1 MMKKHDHIKYITLA
15 LSHAETPVSWYIIN
29 DTNNK
34 LVIQINNFYG
44 SSGTNTTFTLTN
56 GNYNANTF
64 QKMLLNIMG
73 SQWLISISSTT
84 GKFTLSN
91 TSFDFFIRGSL
102 STCNKLMGFP
112 SNDNNILSTSLS
124 LVMPY
129 PCNFSG
135 TSRVNIKSSTIQ
147 TNNLDSVSNGHSSNI
162 TSISVSA
169 ELYGIILYTNINN
182 FQNIIYNDF
191 LNGID
196 INLTDENNNPINFNG
211 IDWFIT
217 LEINEYLDSTDI
229 SNETNLGLF
238 MNKQKNIIS

>member
-1 MMKKHDHIKYITLA
+1 MLLTIIGSGWTIILSSSTGKY
-15 LSHAETPVSWYIIN
+15 
-29 DTNNK
+29 
-34 LVIQINNFYG
+34 
-44 SSGTNTTFTLTN
+44 TLTH
-56 GNYNANTF
+56 ATLDF
-64 QKMLLNIMG
+64 AIK
-73 SQWLISISSTT
+73 T
-84 GKFTLSN
+84 G
-91 TSFDFFIRGSL
+91 
-102 STCNKLMGFP
+102 STCNILMGFKKDTDYT
-112 SNDNNILSTSLS
+112 SNIKILEF
-124 LVMPY
+124 PY

-147 TNNLDSVSNGHSSNI
+147 TNNLDSVSNGHSNNI

-182 FQNIIYNDF
+182 FQNVIYNDF

-211 IDWFIT
+211 LDWFLT

-238 MNKQKNIIS
+238 MNKQIK